1 MNMAALNHPAHY
13 RSLGNRK
20 VLVVEDIE
28 INQYLARHIMESWGF
43 EVSIAEN
50 GRKGLE
56 ALMQRNFDLV
66 LMDIQMPEM
75 DGIQAAAEIR
85 KMEDPVKATTP
96 IIALTA
102 NINTAETTKYLEAGM
117 NDYLSKPIVE
127 SVLFQKISM
136 NIRETLAEQEDLS
149 EVLQEETP
157 ALRQRCYDL
166 SLIRSLSGGDEDFVR
181 RMIALFTETIPESA
195 RLLVLASAEG
205 RWSDASKIAHKMK
218 STIDSMGIATLKTI
232 IREIESKSKHGS
244 DTDRIHALACQVEE
258 TLLVCIAELQED
270 FNQ

>member
-1 MNMAALNHPAHY
+1 MAEQNHPAHY

-50 GRKGLE
+50 GRIGLE
-56 ALMQRNFDLV
+56 VLKQRNFDLV

-85 KMEDPVKATTP
+85 KLEDPVKATTP

-127 SVLFQKISM
+127 SILFQKISM
-136 NIRETLAEQEDLS
+136 NIRETLAEQEELP
-149 EVLQEETP
+149 ELLHEEATEQ
-157 ALRQRCYDL
+157 RQRNYDL

-181 RMIALFTETIPESA
+181 RMIALFTETIPGSA
-195 RLLVLASAEG
+195 RQLVEASAEG
-205 RWSDASKIAHKMK
+205 RWSDVTKIAHKMK
-218 STIDSMGIATLKTI
+218 STIDSMGIAALKTI
-232 IREIESKSKHGS
+232 IREIESKSKNGT
-244 DTDRIHALACQVEE
+244 DTARIHALACQVEE
-258 TLLVCIAELQED
+258 TLSTCIAELQED